1 MHLMADFNAIRQGN
15 MVTTSLRFAVPA
27 YWPEPLS
34 VGQWVRLEDEDGN
47 SCWGVVQELS
57 PPIVRV
63 RLNWDTWRSADQVK
77 LSYEYRQKPAYR
89 GDFFRHPTES
99 QPVSLSSS
107 LRSSH
112 ALTGSTETS
121 RTS

>member
-15 MVTTSLRFAVPA
+15 MITTSLRFAVPA
-27 YWPEPLS
+27 YGPEPLI

-57 PPIVRV
+57 SPIVRV
-63 RLNWDTWRSADQVK
+63 RLDWSTWRSADQVE
-77 LSYEYRQKPAYR
+77 LSYEYRRRSAYR
-89 GDFFRHPTES
+89 GYFFRHPTES
-99 QPVSLSSS
+99 RPMPLSDS

-112 ALTGSTETS
+112 ALTSSTETS